1 MNKGYFEY
9 LLCRL
14 TISTLASVTPN
25 MRLIDVNGAPHV
37 LTEYQVRMIITIGWL
52 TFLAAWLMNL
62 LNYEVHPSSVI
73 FSPTEKMFLYIFG
86 TKYDLRCILRRSRRC
101 SKGESKFSSLFLF
114 KFFFCPEHPKATIK
128 ILIWEKKS
136 LWKLMD

>member
-1 MNKGYFEY
+1 
-9 LLCRL
+9 
-14 TISTLASVTPN
+14 

-37 LTEYQVRMIITIGWL
+37 LTEYQVRMMITIGWL

-101 SKGESKFSSLFLF
+101 SKGES
-114 KFFFCPEHPKATIK
+114 
-128 ILIWEKKS
+128 
-136 LWKLMD
+136 